1 MAPAQL
7 CDLFSVLQAF
17 WEWRR
22 PGCGLVQEVRM
33 SLLVLASSSPHRG
46 ALPVREG
53 PRVVSTW
60 DAFEGEM
67 RHC

>member
-1 MAPAQL
+1 
-7 CDLFSVLQAF
+7 
-17 WEWRR
+17 
-22 PGCGLVQEVRM
+22 M

>member
-1 MAPAQL
+1 MRT
-7 CDLFSVLQAF
+7 C
-17 WEWRR
+17 
-22 PGCGLVQEVRM
+22 PGSTDVF
-33 SLLVLASSSPHRG
+33 LLVLAPSSPHRG

-53 PRVVSTW
+53 RRVVSTW